1 MNFSEVLSQMGVLFL
16 LLAIGF
22 IAAKCHILTESSN
35 RMLTKLILYIAQP
48 ALMLSSILAARSSVG
63 SDAVVAQA
71 FGFSLLLLGILFVA
85 ACALPIALRVP
96 SEDHG
101 VFRFMTFIPNT
112 SFLGYPIS
120 DAFFGSTGLFYA
132 TLYNIPACIAQYSIG
147 ILMIAGKKGGKL
159 DYKKILNP
167 TLITSIFALVLFL
180 LHCSLPA
187 FLLKTAST
195 LGSIC
200 TPGSMLVLGASIAM
214 IAPKELLCDGK
225 SYLYAFCN
233 LLVLPFLVWLVL
245 RTFVRDRVLLGIL
258 VLMSAMPPAANSTMF
273 SLEYHANVKAAS
285 RNVMLSTIFCM
296 LTLPLLAVL
305 LFA

>member
-1 MNFSEVLSQMGVLFL
+1 
-16 LLAIGF
+16 
-22 IAAKCHILTESSN
+22 
-35 RMLTKLILYIAQP
+35 MLTKLILYIAQP
-48 ALMLSSILAARSSVG
+48 GLMLSSILAARSSVG

-71 FGFSLLLLGILFVA
+71 FGFSLLLLGILFAA

-132 TLYNIPACIAQYSIG
+132 TIYNIPACIAQYSIG

-167 TLITSIFALVLFL
+167 TLITSIFALTLFL
-180 LHCSLPA
+180 LHISLPA
-187 FLLKTAST
+187 FVLKAAAMI
-195 LGSIC
+195 GNIC

-214 IAPKELLCDGK
+214 IVPKELFNDRK
-225 SYLYAFCN
+225 SYLYAFCK
-233 LLVLPFLVWLVL
+233 LLLLPVLVWLIL
-245 RTFVRDRVLLGIL
+245 RMFVHDRVLLGIL
-258 VLMSAMPPAANSTMF
+258 VLMSAMPPATNSTMF
-273 SLEYHANVKAAS
+273 SLEYHANAQVAS
-285 RNVMLSTIFCM
+285 RNVMLCTIFCM
-296 LTLPLLAVL
+296 LTVPLLAVL
-305 LFA
+305 LFL